1 MFHLISLFQLNL
13 LLRMYIQAYSPVNIR
28 TLLEGCQKVML
39 ALIFLFLYL
48 LEEKETLQFCGL
60 FLPRQVLVI
69 KEAGIIYT
77 VSLPALTLST
87 LLIQYA

>member
-13 LLRMYIQAYSPVNIR
+13 LLRMYIQAYIPVNIR
-28 TLLEGCQKVML
+28 TSLEGCQKVTL
-39 ALIFLFLYL
+39 ALIYLFLYM
-48 LEEKETLQFCGL
+48 LEGKKPLQFCGL

-87 LLIQYA
+87 LLIQ

>member
-28 TLLEGCQKVML
+28 TLLEGCQKVTL
-39 ALIFLFLYL
+39 ANRETEISMP
-48 LEEKETLQFCGL
+48 EEKETLQFCGL